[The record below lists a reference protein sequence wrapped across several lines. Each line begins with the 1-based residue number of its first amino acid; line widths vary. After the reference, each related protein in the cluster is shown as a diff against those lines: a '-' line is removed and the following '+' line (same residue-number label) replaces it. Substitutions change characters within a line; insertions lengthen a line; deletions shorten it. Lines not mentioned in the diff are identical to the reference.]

1 MHARSQTNGQER
13 KTVKGASAYRAT
25 CLIFKCVLPPEC
37 MENDINV
44 LFSLWSCVYREF
56 RACAIV
62 NIFFFLVQFSLFGG
76 ILSAGVSGSTVDDPL
91 RCVAL
96 ATVIRSVLAL
106 NHLKF
111 FFLPLHIRC
120 TPLSFPW
127 QYGLGRRLHA
137 HESMIHLCAVHSFSR
152 CASFFIKG
160 FRQRKV
166 FFLFHVTIEEGSVRQ
181 TRNSLSLVPFPPH
194 SSFLSLSLSFSLS
207 FSLSLPRVHTEWTLV
222 CGHSFLSLS
231 LPVRVLHL
239 WFSLSQRRANL
250 MSSQIKIHFSVGILI
265 RWMYDQAKPNYL
277 RNEENRS
284 EVENNNAS

>member
-166 FFLFHVTIEEGSVRQ
+166 FFSVSRDHRRRVSQ
-181 TRNSLSLVPFPPH
+181 TDTKFALSCPLPATFFFSLSLSLFL
-194 SSFLSLSLSFSLS
+194 SLFLSLSPSSTHWVNS
-207 FSLSLPRVHTEWTLV
+207 GMRAQFSLSLSSRSSTSPVIQFVTETSQSNELANKNTLLRGNINSLDV
-222 CGHSFLSLS
+222 RSSETKLSTK
-231 LPVRVLHL
+231 
-239 WFSLSQRRANL
+239 RREPKW
-250 MSSQIKIHFSVGILI
+250 SGK
-265 RWMYDQAKPNYL
+265 
-277 RNEENRS
+277 
-284 EVENNNAS
+284 